1 MKEQGDLVR
10 GLLRKADSDLL
21 AADATLKA
29 GVCDAAAF
37 HAQQAVEKLL
47 KAFLASEGVEF
58 PFTHNL
64 SKLVELCAD
73 ADSGFSA
80 LLPVVEPLTPYAVE
94 LRYDSDFWPSG
105 EACGEAI
112 AAANTV
118 RAFVLER
125 LGLSGPP
132 A

>member
-1 MKEQGDLVR
+1 MREQGDLVH

-29 GVCDAAAF
+29 GAYDAAAF
-37 HAQQAVEKLL
+37 HAQQAVEKFL
-47 KAFLASEGVEF
+47 KAFLANERVEF

-64 SKLVELCAD
+64 SKLIELCAD
-73 ADSGFSA
+73 ANSAFSA

-94 LRYDSDFWPSG
+94 LRYDTDFWPSG
-105 EACGEAI
+105 EVCGEAI

-118 RAFVLER
+118 REFVLER